1 VNKKNMVA
9 QTKPFES
16 TAAAL
21 AGLSSGN
28 SIANNIAY
36 FRAHHP
42 VDPCD
47 CEYSELAAHIED
59 TGLLNLSLSF
69 ILRGLA
75 ETEGT
80 TWHYFRGLMKA
91 YSELRPKVKT
101 IESTPRL
108 IGELL
113 KVCVYEYD
121 AINQEAFD
129 EAQAC
134 SLAVL
139 ETAAYLLV
147 HYSPHEGNQWLDAI
161 YQD

>member
-9 QTKPFES
+9 QTKPFIS
-16 TAAAL
+16 TAATL
-21 AGLSSGN
+21 ADLSPGN
-28 SIANNIAY
+28 SIANNMAY

-42 VDPCD
+42 VDPFD

-59 TGLLNLSLSF
+59 TGLLNLSLPF
-69 ILRGLA
+69 ILQGLA

-91 YSELRPKVKT
+91 HAELRPKVKT

-113 KVCVYEYD
+113 KVCIHEYD

-129 EAQAC
+129 ESQAC